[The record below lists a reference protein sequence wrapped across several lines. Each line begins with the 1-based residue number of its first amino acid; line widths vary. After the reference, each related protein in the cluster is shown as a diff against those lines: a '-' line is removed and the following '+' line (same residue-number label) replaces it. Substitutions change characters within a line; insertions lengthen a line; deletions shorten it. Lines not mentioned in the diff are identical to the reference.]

1 MNIFIL
7 ELFIKNKENV
17 HAALDLNEV
26 RIHLKCLINSCL
38 LLQETDF
45 NLRRSAI
52 KFVTVLLTN
61 CTKVLQ
67 DIILESGP
75 MGVSKLVDLLQDE
88 REVIRNDVNFLP
100 HEKLTFHILSSIG
113 FTPPSNLNTF
123 KWKYSKNSCI

>member
-1 MNIFIL
+1 MAVF
-7 ELFIKNKENV
+7 F
-17 HAALDLNEV
+17 
-26 RIHLKCLINSCL
+26 
-38 LLQETDF
+38 LQETDF

-88 REVIRNDVNFLP
+88 REVIRNDVNFLA
-100 HEKLTFHILSSIG
+100 HEKLILHILSSIG

-123 KWKYSKNSCI
+123 KCKYSKNSCI